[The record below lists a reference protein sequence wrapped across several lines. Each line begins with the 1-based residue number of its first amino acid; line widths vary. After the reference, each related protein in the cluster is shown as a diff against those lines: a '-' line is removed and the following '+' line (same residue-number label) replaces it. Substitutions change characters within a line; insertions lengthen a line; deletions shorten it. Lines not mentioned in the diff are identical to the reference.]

1 MLFDG
6 ENDQTRLRKPVLE
19 QGVGNQGIVND
30 RDKNSRGKQ
39 QQQQQQQNSKFGYF
53 FIQTFRDNE

>member
-39 QQQQQQQNSKFGYF
+39 QQNRKFGYF

>member
-1 MLFDG
+1 
-6 ENDQTRLRKPVLE
+6 LE

-39 QQQQQQQNSKFGYF
+39 QQQQQQQQNRKFGYF